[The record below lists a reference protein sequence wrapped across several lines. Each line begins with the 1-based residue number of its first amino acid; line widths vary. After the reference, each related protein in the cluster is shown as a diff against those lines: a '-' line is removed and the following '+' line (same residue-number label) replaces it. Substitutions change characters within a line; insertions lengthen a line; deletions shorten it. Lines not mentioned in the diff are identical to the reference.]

1 MKMAWYFV
9 QTLMG
14 CIGSV
19 GFAVLFN
26 IRGRKLLLA
35 AGGGALAWAVYLAC
49 TCNGLDIFA
58 GLFFATLA
66 AALASE
72 LLARAVKAPVIM
84 LLVPMLIPL
93 IPGGDLY

>member
-26 IRGRKLLLA
+26 IRGRKLLL
-35 AGGGALAWAVYLAC
+35 
-49 TCNGLDIFA
+49 FA
-58 GLFFATLA
+58 GEWSIRWAEEHNEGLKL
-66 AALASE
+66 SE
-72 LLARAVKAPVIM
+72 FSR
-84 LLVPMLIPL
+84 
-93 IPGGDLY
+93 G

>member
-35 AGGGALAWAVYLAC
+35 AGPKVWKIGILVRW
-49 TCNGLDIFA
+49 
-58 GLFFATLA
+58 LF
-66 AALASE
+66 
-72 LLARAVKAPVIM
+72 K
-84 LLVPMLIPL
+84 
-93 IPGGDLY
+93 